1 VPARR
6 PDHTWC
12 GLPQNAPREVGSPN
26 RDTRGQDVRLTVA
39 AAGSE
44 GQVALA
50 ANLALQACA
59 GLRAAPQADNPM
71 MQAYRAMRQ
80 YSRSL
85 EALAALAET
94 VPAVGRYLLEPQF
107 RDDPAL
113 MLRLAKP
120 PHPDSGASHFDNQT
134 DQRGGFSVYVPPWY
148 DSSKPTPLVMALH
161 GGSGHGRLFL
171 WNWLPEV
178 RSRCLL
184 VVGPT
189 AIGSTRSLMEP
200 EIDSQNLGAILAR
213 ARSVEHRPWPHA
225 ADGHE

>member
-1 VPARR
+1 MEDDLDLTCLLGVLTTLGAVSRKMHPGR
-6 PDHTWC
+6 
-12 GLPQNAPREVGSPN
+12 LAPLIETLG
-26 RDTRGQDVRLTVA
+26 DQDVRLTVA

-107 RDDPAL
+107 RDDPAWPN
-113 MLRLAKP
+113 RHIPTPEP
-120 PHPDSGASHFDNQT
+120 PISTTRPISVADFPSTSRRGTIHPSPRRWLWRCTAVPVTGVCSCGTGCRRRGRGAS
-134 DQRGGFSVYVPPWY
+134 
-148 DSSKPTPLVMALH
+148 SSSGPL
-161 GGSGHGRLFL
+161 
-171 WNWLPEV
+171 
-178 RSRCLL
+178 RS
-184 VVGPT
+184 
-189 AIGSTRSLMEP
+189 
-200 EIDSQNLGAILAR
+200 
-213 ARSVEHRPWPHA
+213 A
-225 ADGHE
+225 APGL